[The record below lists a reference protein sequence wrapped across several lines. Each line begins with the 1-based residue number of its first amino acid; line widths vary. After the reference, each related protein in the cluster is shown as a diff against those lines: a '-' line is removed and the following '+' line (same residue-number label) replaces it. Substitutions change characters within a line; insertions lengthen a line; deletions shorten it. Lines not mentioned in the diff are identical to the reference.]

1 MQIMINK
8 ETIQKWW
15 NVFVGDGRFTE
26 VRILG
31 KFTYS
36 GYFKSVDNLVS
47 QIEPYSNMEDEQIY
61 FTLNTIDPACYGRQ
75 QSEKIVKSPKITTND
90 NDIIHRDWVMCDFDP
105 IRKSGTNA
113 SEEEFELAH
122 QKAQEV
128 FRFLRDKGFEA
139 PVICKSG
146 NGWHLLYKIDVNVSD
161 EATET
166 IKGFFKYMGMKFS
179 DDRVEFD
186 EKNFNAA
193 RVCKLYGTMA
203 KKGANLQDRPWR
215 MSEIVYSPAEIKVTP
230 LEKFK
235 ELADLLPKEEPKSV
249 PNRNFRNQ
257 LSTNS
262 PFDLVTWLNAHGVV
276 YREKKTGAST
286 LYELEYCPWVDTHS
300 DKKKWDSALFQDT
313 DGKITFNCTHSHCK
327 GKTWQDVR
335 LFYEPDAY
343 DKPQWQPQPHRQ
355 YQPMRPKY
363 EIKGEI
369 PELGKKWLTMSSIK
383 KVDLS
388 KIDGVKTG
396 FEQLDRSIV
405 KLHYGEVTVISGSN
419 ACVDCDTE
427 YFNGTQWK
435 KISEFSLGESVL
447 QYNPDGSANLVVP
460 QRYIKTPCDELYLI
474 QSITGVDQCVSGN
487 HNLIYMTS
495 KGNLAKKR
503 VDEMLIQ
510 HENSRKGFSG
520 KFYTTFSY
528 NEGVGIDLSDIEIR
542 LMCAIICE
550 GSFSVNFRDKNIVR
564 INIKKQRKKERLEM
578 LLKQSGIPFRKEQY
592 NPKDLQYN
600 TYLFHAPRKEKE
612 FLDYWYKCNAKQ
624 LSIVADEIL
633 HWDGTINLGKRKIS
647 SYSSTSKRNIDFVQF
662 AFASVGVRT
671 HIHVDDRV
679 GKRHSDGKYI
689 YKSICY
695 QLTIC
700 RTKNPSIVNPKIK
713 KQIGKIKT
721 KDGYKYCFTVPSG
734 MLVLRRNGNINITGN
749 SGKSSWL
756 NTLILNIAN
765 QGVPSAL
772 WSGELPEPILK
783 AWIQMVAAGKN
794 NLRMSQFGDGKFFVP
809 QNIGDQIDKWLD
821 NLLFIY
827 NTEYGNQ
834 WEQLLADMEVMYN
847 AGIKVFILDNLMA
860 MNIDLL
866 EGDKNN
872 KQKTVILKVKE
883 FAKKKN
889 VHVILVA
896 HPRKSMA
903 FLRKNDISGT
913 ADLTNAVDNIFIMH
927 RVNNDFL
934 RQGEEFFG
942 KGNMK
947 QFDGFGNVLE
957 VCKNRMYGIVD
968 LFVGMHYELESRRFK
983 NTIDENVKYG
993 WELPPQQITFNY
1005 QEDHCANYEGDEPD
1019 NQELDP
1025 LGLPITGDAPF

>member
-1 MQIMINK
+1 MDTK
-8 ETIQKWW
+8 EIRRWHS
-15 NVFVGDGRFTE
+15 VFKRDDELFE
-26 VRILG
+26 IRILG
-31 KFTYS
+31 DRTWS
-36 GYFKSVDNLVS
+36 GYFYDVEVAIKELEHFGDCNTYYTINEVKKACASREQFNCFKQVKGTATSKTDIEHRWWLAVDVDCERPSGVASTDN
-47 QIEPYSNMEDEQIY
+47 
-61 FTLNTIDPACYGRQ
+61 
-75 QSEKIVKSPKITTND
+75 EKEK
-90 NDIIHRDWVMCDFDP
+90 
-105 IRKSGTNA
+105 
-113 SEEEFELAH
+113 AH
-122 QKAQEV
+122 KKAQEV
-128 FRFLRDKGFEA
+128 YAFLRDNGFSM
-139 PVICKSG
+139 PVVCDSSSG
-146 NGWHLLYKIDVNVSD
+146 YHLLYPIDMDNDQASEDTIKAFLEVLSNKFTDEDVKIDRALIDSNRILRLSGS
-161 EATET
+161 
-166 IKGFFKYMGMKFS
+166 IGCKGRNSAERPHRLAKILSTPKEIVRMNREQI
-179 DDRVEFD
+179 DV
-186 EKNFNAA
+186 FNAKYA
-193 RVCKLYGTMA
+193 
-203 KKGANLQDRPWR
+203 
-215 MSEIVYSPAEIKVTP
+215 IKVEQTQRRQFNGISNEQFNLRDFIEKYDIRIAKEIP
-230 LEKFK
+230 ISGGGTKYILE
-235 ELADLLPKEEPKSV
+235 EC
-249 PNRNFRNQ
+249 
-257 LSTNS
+257 
-262 PFDLVTWLNAHGVV
+262 PFDSQHKA
-276 YREKKTGAST
+276 
-286 LYELEYCPWVDTHS
+286 P
-300 DKKKWDSALFQDT
+300 DSALFELPNGSVAFKCFHNSCSQYDWRA
-313 DGKITFNCTHSHCK
+313 F
-327 GKTWQDVR
+327 R
-335 LFYEPDAY
+335 LHFEPHAY
-343 DKPQWQPQPHRQ
+343 DYENLQGQHNQPQQYAHRQ
-355 YQPMRPKY
+355 YTPQKQKY

-821 NLLFIY
+821 KLLFIY

-927 RVNNDFL
+927 RVNNDFI

-1005 QEDHCANYEGDEPD
+1005 QEDRCANYEGDEPD

-1025 LGLPITGDAPF
+1025 LGLPITGNAPF

>member
-1 MQIMINK
+1 MINK

-36 GYFKSVDNLVS
+36 GYFQSVDNLIS

-122 QKAQEV
+122 QKAQDV

-146 NGWHLLYKIDVNVSD
+146 NGWHLLYKIDADVSD
-161 EATET
+161 EATQT
-166 IKGFFKYMGMKFS
+166 IKGFFKYMGKTFS

-215 MSEIVYSPAEIKVTP
+215 MSEIVYSPSEIKVTP

-235 ELADLLPKEEPKSV
+235 ALADLLPNEEPKRV

-257 LSTNS
+257 LSANS
-262 PFDLVTWLNAHGVV
+262 PFDLVTWLNAHGIV
-276 YREKKTGAST
+276 YREKKTGASA
-286 LYELEYCPWVDTHS
+286 LFELEYCPWVDSHS
-300 DKKKWDSALFQDT
+300 DKKKWDSALFQDA

-327 GKTWQDVR
+327 GKMWQDVR

-355 YQPMRPKY
+355 YQQMRPKY

-396 FEQLDRSIV
+396 VVELDRSIV
-405 KLHYGEVTVISGSN
+405 KLHYGEVTVLSGGN
-419 ACVDCDTE
+419 A
-427 YFNGTQWK
+427 
-435 KISEFSLGESVL
+435 
-447 QYNPDGSANLVVP
+447 
-460 QRYIKTPCDELYLI
+460 
-474 QSITGVDQCVSGN
+474 
-487 HNLIYMTS
+487 
-495 KGNLAKKR
+495 
-503 VDEMLIQ
+503 
-510 HENSRKGFSG
+510 
-520 KFYTTFSY
+520 
-528 NEGVGIDLSDIEIR
+528 
-542 LMCAIICE
+542 
-550 GSFSVNFRDKNIVR
+550 
-564 INIKKQRKKERLEM
+564 
-578 LLKQSGIPFRKEQY
+578 
-592 NPKDLQYN
+592 
-600 TYLFHAPRKEKE
+600 
-612 FLDYWYKCNAKQ
+612 
-624 LSIVADEIL
+624 
-633 HWDGTINLGKRKIS
+633 
-647 SYSSTSKRNIDFVQF
+647 
-662 AFASVGVRT
+662 
-671 HIHVDDRV
+671 
-679 GKRHSDGKYI
+679 
-689 YKSICY
+689 
-695 QLTIC
+695 
-700 RTKNPSIVNPKIK
+700 
-713 KQIGKIKT
+713 
-721 KDGYKYCFTVPSG
+721 
-734 MLVLRRNGNINITGN
+734 
-749 SGKSSWL
+749 SGKSSFL

-783 AWIQMVAAGKN
+783 AWIQMVAAGKT
-794 NLRMSQFGDGKFFVP
+794 NLRVSKFGDGKFFIP

-934 RQGEEFFG
+934 RTGEDYFG
-942 KGNMK
+942 KGQMK
-947 QFDGFGNVLE
+947 RFEGYGNVLE

-993 WELPPQQITFNY
+993 WELPSQQITLNY
-1005 QEDHCANYEGDEPD
+1005 QEDRCANYEGDNTD
-1019 NQELDP
+1019 IQELDP
-1025 LGLPITGDAPF
+1025 LGLPITGDPPF

>member
-1 MQIMINK
+1 MDANEIRH
-8 ETIQKWW
+8 WHS
-15 NVFVGDGRFTE
+15 VFKRDNELFE
-26 VRILG
+26 IRILG
-31 KFTYS
+31 DRTWS
-36 GYFKSVDNLVS
+36 GYFYDVEVAIKELEHFGDCNTYYTINEVKKACASREQFNCFKQVKGTATSKTDIEHRWWLAVDVDCERPSGVASTDN
-47 QIEPYSNMEDEQIY
+47 
-61 FTLNTIDPACYGRQ
+61 
-75 QSEKIVKSPKITTND
+75 EKEK
-90 NDIIHRDWVMCDFDP
+90 
-105 IRKSGTNA
+105 
-113 SEEEFELAH
+113 AH
-122 QKAQEV
+122 KKAQEV
-128 FRFLRDKGFEA
+128 YAFLRDNGFSM
-139 PVICKSG
+139 PVVCDSSSG
-146 NGWHLLYKIDVNVSD
+146 YHLLYPIDMDNDQASEDTIKAFLEVLSNKFTDEDVKIDRALIDSNRILRLSGSIGCKGRNSAERPHRLAKILSTPKEIVRMSREKIDV
-161 EATET
+161 
-166 IKGFFKYMGMKFS
+166 
-179 DDRVEFD
+179 
-186 EKNFNAA
+186 FNAKYA
-193 RVCKLYGTMA
+193 
-203 KKGANLQDRPWR
+203 
-215 MSEIVYSPAEIKVTP
+215 IKVEQTQRRQFNGISNEQFNLRDFIEKYDIRIAKEIP
-230 LEKFK
+230 ISGGGTKYILE
-235 ELADLLPKEEPKSV
+235 EC
-249 PNRNFRNQ
+249 
-257 LSTNS
+257 
-262 PFDLVTWLNAHGVV
+262 PFDSQHKA
-276 YREKKTGAST
+276 
-286 LYELEYCPWVDTHS
+286 P
-300 DKKKWDSALFQDT
+300 DSALFELPNGSVAFKCFHNSCSQYDWRA
-313 DGKITFNCTHSHCK
+313 F
-327 GKTWQDVR
+327 R
-335 LFYEPDAY
+335 LHFEPHAY
-343 DKPQWQPQPHRQ
+343 DYENLQGQHNQPQQYAHRQ
-355 YQPMRPKY
+355 YTQQKQKY

-510 HENSRKGFSG
+510 HENSRNGFSG

-633 HWDGTINLGKRKIS
+633 HWDGTINFGKRKIS

-993 WELPPQQITFNY
+993 WELPPKQNTFNY
-1005 QEDHCANYEGDEPD
+1005 QEDRCANYEGDEPD

-1025 LGLPITGDAPF
+1025 LGLPITGNAPF

>member
-1 MQIMINK
+1 MDANEIR
-8 ETIQKWW
+8 KWHS
-15 NVFVGDGRFTE
+15 VFKRQDELFE
-26 VRILG
+26 IRILG
-31 KFTYS
+31 DRTWS
-36 GYFKSVDNLVS
+36 GYFYDVEVAIKELEHFGDCNTYYTINEVKKACASREQFNCFKQVKGTATSKTDIEHRWWLAVDVDCERPSGVASTDN
-47 QIEPYSNMEDEQIY
+47 
-61 FTLNTIDPACYGRQ
+61 
-75 QSEKIVKSPKITTND
+75 EKEK
-90 NDIIHRDWVMCDFDP
+90 
-105 IRKSGTNA
+105 
-113 SEEEFELAH
+113 AH
-122 QKAQEV
+122 KKAQEV
-128 FRFLRDKGFEA
+128 YAFLRDNGFSM
-139 PVICKSG
+139 PVVCDSSSG
-146 NGWHLLYKIDVNVSD
+146 YHLLYPIDMDNDQASEDTIKAFLEVLSNKFTDEDVKIDRALIDSNRILRLSGSIGCKGRNSAERPHRLAKILSTPKEIVRMNREKIDV
-161 EATET
+161 
-166 IKGFFKYMGMKFS
+166 
-179 DDRVEFD
+179 
-186 EKNFNAA
+186 FNAKYA
-193 RVCKLYGTMA
+193 
-203 KKGANLQDRPWR
+203 
-215 MSEIVYSPAEIKVTP
+215 IKVEQTQRRQFNGISNEQFNLRDFIEKYDIRIAKEIP
-230 LEKFK
+230 ISGGGTKYILE
-235 ELADLLPKEEPKSV
+235 EC
-249 PNRNFRNQ
+249 
-257 LSTNS
+257 
-262 PFDLVTWLNAHGVV
+262 PFDSQHKA
-276 YREKKTGAST
+276 
-286 LYELEYCPWVDTHS
+286 P
-300 DKKKWDSALFQDT
+300 DSALFELPNGSVAFKCFHNSCSQYDWRA
-313 DGKITFNCTHSHCK
+313 F
-327 GKTWQDVR
+327 R
-335 LFYEPDAY
+335 LHFEPHAY
-343 DKPQWQPQPHRQ
+343 DYENLQGQHNQPQQYAHRQ
-355 YQPMRPKY
+355 YTPQKPKY

-447 QYNPDGSANLVVP
+447 QYNPDGSANLVIP

-495 KGNLAKKR
+495 KGNLAKKS

-592 NPKDLQYN
+592 NPKDLRYN

-633 HWDGTINLGKRKIS
+633 HWDGTINLEKRKIS

-927 RVNNDFL
+927 RVNNDFI

-993 WELPPQQITFNY
+993 WELPPKQITFNY
-1005 QEDHCANYEGDEPD
+1005 QEDRCANYECDEPD

>member
-1 MQIMINK
+1 MDAK
-8 ETIQKWW
+8 EIRRWHS
-15 NVFVGDGRFTE
+15 VFKRDDELFE
-26 VRILG
+26 IRILG
-31 KFTYS
+31 DRTWS
-36 GYFKSVDNLVS
+36 GYFYDVEVAIKELEHFGDCNTYYTINEVKKACASREQFNCFKQVKGTATSKTDIEHRWWIAVDVDCERPSGVASTDN
-47 QIEPYSNMEDEQIY
+47 
-61 FTLNTIDPACYGRQ
+61 
-75 QSEKIVKSPKITTND
+75 EKEK
-90 NDIIHRDWVMCDFDP
+90 
-105 IRKSGTNA
+105 
-113 SEEEFELAH
+113 AH
-122 QKAQEV
+122 KKAQEV
-128 FRFLRDKGFEA
+128 YAFLRDNGFSM
-139 PVICKSG
+139 PVVCDSSSG
-146 NGWHLLYKIDVNVSD
+146 YHLLYPIDMDNDQASEDTIKAFLEVLSNKFTDEDVKIDRALIDSNRILRLSGS
-161 EATET
+161 
-166 IKGFFKYMGMKFS
+166 IGCKGRNSAERPHRLAKILSTPNEIVRMNREQI
-179 DDRVEFD
+179 DV
-186 EKNFNAA
+186 FNAKYA
-193 RVCKLYGTMA
+193 
-203 KKGANLQDRPWR
+203 
-215 MSEIVYSPAEIKVTP
+215 IKVEQTQRRQFNGISNEQFNLRDFIEKYDIRIAKEIP
-230 LEKFK
+230 ISGGGTKYILE
-235 ELADLLPKEEPKSV
+235 EC
-249 PNRNFRNQ
+249 
-257 LSTNS
+257 
-262 PFDLVTWLNAHGVV
+262 PFDSQHKA
-276 YREKKTGAST
+276 
-286 LYELEYCPWVDTHS
+286 P
-300 DKKKWDSALFQDT
+300 DSALFELPNGSVAFKCFHNSCSQYDWRA
-313 DGKITFNCTHSHCK
+313 F
-327 GKTWQDVR
+327 R
-335 LFYEPDAY
+335 LHFEPHAY
-343 DKPQWQPQPHRQ
+343 DYENQQGQHNQTQQYAHRQ
-355 YQPMRPKY
+355 YTPQKPKY

-633 HWDGTINLGKRKIS
+633 HWDGTINLEKRKIS

-679 GKRHSDGKYI
+679 GKRHSNGKYI

-927 RVNNDFL
+927 RVNNDFI

-1005 QEDHCANYEGDEPD
+1005 QEDRCANYEGDEPD

>member
-15 NVFVGDGRFTE
+15 NIFVGDGRFTE

-300 DKKKWDSALFQDT
+300 DKKKWDSALFQDA

-396 FEQLDRSIV
+396 VVELDRSIV
-405 KLHYGEVTVISGSN
+405 KLHYGEVTVLSGGN
-419 ACVDCDTE
+419 A
-427 YFNGTQWK
+427 
-435 KISEFSLGESVL
+435 
-447 QYNPDGSANLVVP
+447 
-460 QRYIKTPCDELYLI
+460 
-474 QSITGVDQCVSGN
+474 
-487 HNLIYMTS
+487 
-495 KGNLAKKR
+495 
-503 VDEMLIQ
+503 
-510 HENSRKGFSG
+510 
-520 KFYTTFSY
+520 
-528 NEGVGIDLSDIEIR
+528 
-542 LMCAIICE
+542 
-550 GSFSVNFRDKNIVR
+550 
-564 INIKKQRKKERLEM
+564 
-578 LLKQSGIPFRKEQY
+578 
-592 NPKDLQYN
+592 
-600 TYLFHAPRKEKE
+600 
-612 FLDYWYKCNAKQ
+612 
-624 LSIVADEIL
+624 
-633 HWDGTINLGKRKIS
+633 
-647 SYSSTSKRNIDFVQF
+647 
-662 AFASVGVRT
+662 
-671 HIHVDDRV
+671 
-679 GKRHSDGKYI
+679 
-689 YKSICY
+689 
-695 QLTIC
+695 
-700 RTKNPSIVNPKIK
+700 
-713 KQIGKIKT
+713 
-721 KDGYKYCFTVPSG
+721 
-734 MLVLRRNGNINITGN
+734 
-749 SGKSSWL
+749 SGKSSFL

-834 WEQLLADMEVMYN
+834 WEQLLADMDVMYN

-947 QFDGFGNVLE
+947 QFDGFGNVIE

-993 WELPPQQITFNY
+993 WELPPKQNTFNY
-1005 QEDHCANYEGDEPD
+1005 QEDRCANYEGDEPD
-1019 NQELDP
+1019 SQELDP
-1025 LGLPITGDAPF
+1025 LGLPITGNAPF

>member
-1 MQIMINK
+1 MINK

-36 GYFKSVDNLVS
+36 GYFKSIDSLVS

-146 NGWHLLYKIDVNVSD
+146 NGWHLLYKIDADVSD

-166 IKGFFKYMGMKFS
+166 IKGFFKYMGMNFS

-300 DKKKWDSALFQDT
+300 NKKKWDSALFQDA

-396 FEQLDRSIV
+396 VVELDRSIV
-405 KLHYGEVTVISGSN
+405 KLHYGEVTVLSGGN
-419 ACVDCDTE
+419 A
-427 YFNGTQWK
+427 
-435 KISEFSLGESVL
+435 
-447 QYNPDGSANLVVP
+447 
-460 QRYIKTPCDELYLI
+460 
-474 QSITGVDQCVSGN
+474 
-487 HNLIYMTS
+487 
-495 KGNLAKKR
+495 
-503 VDEMLIQ
+503 
-510 HENSRKGFSG
+510 
-520 KFYTTFSY
+520 
-528 NEGVGIDLSDIEIR
+528 
-542 LMCAIICE
+542 
-550 GSFSVNFRDKNIVR
+550 
-564 INIKKQRKKERLEM
+564 
-578 LLKQSGIPFRKEQY
+578 
-592 NPKDLQYN
+592 
-600 TYLFHAPRKEKE
+600 
-612 FLDYWYKCNAKQ
+612 
-624 LSIVADEIL
+624 
-633 HWDGTINLGKRKIS
+633 
-647 SYSSTSKRNIDFVQF
+647 
-662 AFASVGVRT
+662 
-671 HIHVDDRV
+671 
-679 GKRHSDGKYI
+679 
-689 YKSICY
+689 
-695 QLTIC
+695 
-700 RTKNPSIVNPKIK
+700 
-713 KQIGKIKT
+713 
-721 KDGYKYCFTVPSG
+721 
-734 MLVLRRNGNINITGN
+734 
-749 SGKSSWL
+749 SGKSSFL

-934 RQGEEFFG
+934 RTGEEFFG
-942 KGNMK
+942 KGQMK
-947 QFDGFGNVLE
+947 RFEGYGNVLE

-1025 LGLPITGDAPF
+1025 LGLPITGNAPF

>member
-1 MQIMINK
+1 MWEEYFIKTRIMINK

-36 GYFKSVDNLVS
+36 GYFKSIDSLVS

-146 NGWHLLYKIDVNVSD
+146 NGWHLLYKIDADVSD

-166 IKGFFKYMGMKFS
+166 IKGFFKYMGMNFS

-300 DKKKWDSALFQDT
+300 NKKKWDSALFQDA

-396 FEQLDRSIV
+396 VVELDRSIV
-405 KLHYGEVTVISGSN
+405 KLHYGEVTVLSGGN
-419 ACVDCDTE
+419 A
-427 YFNGTQWK
+427 
-435 KISEFSLGESVL
+435 
-447 QYNPDGSANLVVP
+447 
-460 QRYIKTPCDELYLI
+460 
-474 QSITGVDQCVSGN
+474 
-487 HNLIYMTS
+487 
-495 KGNLAKKR
+495 
-503 VDEMLIQ
+503 
-510 HENSRKGFSG
+510 
-520 KFYTTFSY
+520 
-528 NEGVGIDLSDIEIR
+528 
-542 LMCAIICE
+542 
-550 GSFSVNFRDKNIVR
+550 
-564 INIKKQRKKERLEM
+564 
-578 LLKQSGIPFRKEQY
+578 
-592 NPKDLQYN
+592 
-600 TYLFHAPRKEKE
+600 
-612 FLDYWYKCNAKQ
+612 
-624 LSIVADEIL
+624 
-633 HWDGTINLGKRKIS
+633 
-647 SYSSTSKRNIDFVQF
+647 
-662 AFASVGVRT
+662 
-671 HIHVDDRV
+671 
-679 GKRHSDGKYI
+679 
-689 YKSICY
+689 
-695 QLTIC
+695 
-700 RTKNPSIVNPKIK
+700 
-713 KQIGKIKT
+713 
-721 KDGYKYCFTVPSG
+721 
-734 MLVLRRNGNINITGN
+734 
-749 SGKSSWL
+749 SGKSSFL

-934 RQGEEFFG
+934 RTGEEFFG
-942 KGNMK
+942 KGQMK
-947 QFDGFGNVLE
+947 RFEGYGNVLE

-1025 LGLPITGDAPF
+1025 LGLPITGNAPF

>member
-15 NVFVGDGRFTE
+15 NIFVGDGRFTE

-61 FTLNTIDPACYGRQ
+61 FTFNTIDPACYGRQ

-300 DKKKWDSALFQDT
+300 DKKKWDSALFQDA

-396 FEQLDRSIV
+396 VVELDRSIV
-405 KLHYGEVTVISGSN
+405 KLHYGEVTVLSGGN
-419 ACVDCDTE
+419 A
-427 YFNGTQWK
+427 
-435 KISEFSLGESVL
+435 
-447 QYNPDGSANLVVP
+447 
-460 QRYIKTPCDELYLI
+460 
-474 QSITGVDQCVSGN
+474 
-487 HNLIYMTS
+487 
-495 KGNLAKKR
+495 
-503 VDEMLIQ
+503 
-510 HENSRKGFSG
+510 
-520 KFYTTFSY
+520 
-528 NEGVGIDLSDIEIR
+528 
-542 LMCAIICE
+542 
-550 GSFSVNFRDKNIVR
+550 
-564 INIKKQRKKERLEM
+564 
-578 LLKQSGIPFRKEQY
+578 
-592 NPKDLQYN
+592 
-600 TYLFHAPRKEKE
+600 
-612 FLDYWYKCNAKQ
+612 
-624 LSIVADEIL
+624 
-633 HWDGTINLGKRKIS
+633 
-647 SYSSTSKRNIDFVQF
+647 
-662 AFASVGVRT
+662 
-671 HIHVDDRV
+671 
-679 GKRHSDGKYI
+679 
-689 YKSICY
+689 
-695 QLTIC
+695 
-700 RTKNPSIVNPKIK
+700 
-713 KQIGKIKT
+713 
-721 KDGYKYCFTVPSG
+721 
-734 MLVLRRNGNINITGN
+734 
-749 SGKSSWL
+749 SGKSSFL

-1025 LGLPITGDAPF
+1025 LGLPITGNAPF